1 MSDIVWFIGKRIL
14 QSILTLF
21 ILLTLLFFMFRILP
35 GDPTTMFVD
44 AALPVE
50 AQEAVKEQ
58 FGLDKPLSEQYWTY
72 LSNFVQG
79 DFGISFSSREPVLNV
94 ISHYILPTLMLMGAT
109 IAVALMIGILFGAL
123 AAWHRGT
130 RFEAAIV
137 SSALFFKSAP
147 IFWIGMV
154 ALAFFSYSLD
164 LFPTGGMYEPGK
176 EATGFFQTYINIEFL
191 HHLILPVAV
200 GALYYIANPLLI
212 MRSSM
217 IEVMQEDFIEMNR
230 AKGLKE
236 STIMFKHAMRNAM
249 LPVVTEIALLIGF
262 AIGGQVLLEVVFNWP
277 GIGRLIVE
285 AIQQNDYPVA
295 QATFFLMGFIVIV
308 LNLFADILYGLLD
321 PRVSYK

>member
-1 MSDIVWFIGKRIL
+1 MSGISWFIGKRIL
-14 QSILTLF
+14 QSIVTLF
-21 ILLTLLFFMFRILP
+21 VLLTLLFFMFRILP

-50 AQEAVKEQ
+50 AQEAVLQQ
-58 FGLDKPLSEQYWTY
+58 FGLDKPLSEQYWLY
-72 LSNFVQG
+72 LKNFVQG
-79 DFGISFSSREPVLNV
+79 DFGISFTSREPVVEV
-94 ISHYILPTLMLMGAT
+94 IGHYILPTMMLMGFT
-109 IAVALMIGILFGAL
+109 ILVALLIGVVFGAL
-123 AAWHRGT
+123 AAWYRGT
-130 RFEAAIV
+130 KFEAAIV
-137 SSALFFKSAP
+137 SVALFFKSAP
-147 IFWIGMV
+147 IFWVGMV
-154 ALAFFSYSLD
+154 ALALLSYTLN

-176 EATGFFQTYINIEFL
+176 ESTGFFQTYMNLDFL
-191 HHLILPVAV
+191 HHLILPVIV
-200 GALYYIANPLLI
+200 GSLYYIANPLLI

-217 IEVMQEDFIEMNR
+217 IEVMEEDFIEMNR

-236 STIMFKHAMRNAM
+236 STIMFRHAMRNAM

-285 AIQQNDYPVA
+285 AIQRNDYPVA

-308 LNLFADILYGLLD
+308 LNLFADLLYGLLD